1 MLCMQMNKT
10 VGVFSHIVLHF
21 LSPSHLLE
29 FELSHCAHK
38 KINKSYLSLEQC
50 KIKGVWSVQNKTEK
64 QKRHKVSMSVRDIC

>member
-29 FELSHCAHK
+29 FELFHSAHK
-38 KINKSYLSLEQC
+38 KINKSCLSLEQC

-64 QKRHKVSMSVRDIC
+64 PKRYKVSMSVRDIY